1 MKGRSKRRE
10 PRPLDSRTHF
20 EKDHQIRKMN
30 FQAGTSRLCYTYDK
44 LVHYAFASEGRG
56 PHRSPPAVS
65 SMRKMFLAQHS
76 QFLMRLIRDP
86 EEVVRRLC
94 PSNQVTPRILQKA
107 AASGVTS
114 SDAEWAGAVAETKAQ
129 TIKGSSH
136 CQSSRPSD
144 YLRRPGRIG
153 RRIRD
158 QLPGEPKGRSRSLG
172 LARTRRSR
180 SAASVLVRR
189 TSGRRASWRHY
200 RRASRT
206 RAPIWRRRA
215 LRGLLWR
222 RS

>member
-1 MKGRSKRRE
+1 
-10 PRPLDSRTHF
+10 
-20 EKDHQIRKMN
+20 MN

-114 SDAEWAGAVAETKAQ
+114 SDAEWAGAVAETSAEP
-129 TIKGSSH
+129 IRGSLA
-136 CQSSRPSD
+136 PSMQPPK
-144 YLRRPGRIG
+144 R
-153 RRIRD
+153 
-158 QLPGEPKGRSRSLG
+158 LPPASRSNWPAHPRSASQANQRAG
-172 LARTRRSR
+172 LAPLGWRGRAGRGPQLRSWCDEHQVGGQVGGITVAPRELARLSGAEELSAGFSGVALDRLICDRTN
-180 SAASVLVRR
+180 
-189 TSGRRASWRHY
+189 
-200 RRASRT
+200 
-206 RAPIWRRRA
+206 
-215 LRGLLWR
+215 
-222 RS
+222 

>member
-1 MKGRSKRRE
+1 
-10 PRPLDSRTHF
+10 
-20 EKDHQIRKMN
+20 MN

-107 AASGVTS
+107 AASGVTQRRRMGRGGGRNS
-114 SDAEWAGAVAETKAQ
+114 AEP
-129 TIKGSSH
+129 IRGSLAPSM
-136 CQSSRPSD
+136 QPPSD

-206 RAPIWRRRA
+206 RAPSGAEELSAGFSGVA
-215 LRGLLWR
+215 LDRLIVTVR
-222 RS
+222 MIRSKATSTS